1 MACSL
6 FPISPGRVPG
16 GGLLSPPG
24 SVSRLE
30 TSGSPLV
37 LVSASKSGP
46 LGLLRLLLPGR
57 NCACSP
63 ALSTPSSTRSP
74 SRSDPCSVFP
84 FLLLPLSASWARF
97 VAFVRTSSAVTSEA
111 MPGKAFAFSAFA
123 SSVKNPSS
131 SFIYF

>member
-1 MACSL
+1 MEILGLACSL

-63 ALSTPSSTRSP
+63 AIRVGDAIHAHVGAESFDAIVNELI
-74 SRSDPCSVFP
+74 
-84 FLLLPLSASWARF
+84 
-97 VAFVRTSSAVTSEA
+97 SE
-111 MPGKAFAFSAFA
+111 KVE
-123 SSVKNPSS
+123 VKN
-131 SFIYF
+131 